1 MESQMKLLPLDWSAP
16 QTVFT
21 AQGERTLRTAP
32 STDDF
37 RKLWNSDQKQAL
49 KDAGY
54 SVRLNKARGVW
65 EACHWAA
72 PDAAVAQAVMQASRA
87 LDADIN
93 IPLSERA
100 RERGFD
106 YFGFQK
112 AGIQFMT
119 SRPATLLAD
128 DMGVGKTIQIIGVAN
143 VNGAERILIVCP
155 ASALLGWA
163 REMFVWLVKPLP
175 ITIVTSNSKT
185 QIDATR
191 FPGIREQVTI
201 SSEFPRLTLTPGHP
215 ETLRRQSGVVII
227 NWDILHKFEKELRAF
242 NWDVAAFDESQYA
255 KNPKARRA
263 QFAFGRKESKDGKT
277 AAVAPIRAKVRICAS
292 GTPIK
297 NRPIELFSQVN
308 YLDPIAWPSWYKYAT
323 RYCAAHKGAF
333 GFDTSGASNLDELQQ
348 RLRGS
353 IMIRR
358 MKVDVL
364 TDLPE
369 KTRQVVAVAS
379 NGHSNL
385 LEKEIKAHAAWEA
398 AKVGTSAKSAAF
410 TELAAIRLEVGLAKV
425 PSVLQHV
432 EEVDQKTIIFCRH
445 KEVQKQ
451 LAAALEKRGVVIYNG
466 DMNPTQKKAAEDKFM
481 HDASIQFFIGTI
493 GACGVA
499 LTLTAA
505 SYEVFAELEW
515 TPADLDQAE
524 DRAYRQGQK
533 NAVLVHHVVFD
544 GSLDDH
550 MLLTILPKQRIIKRA
565 LGDGVVEAPVET
577 KSDFDPTKAMQ
588 ALDRDRKAA
597 EVSALP
603 QEKVAALHEA
613 VRMLAT
619 MCDGAR
625 QVDGSGFSKFDANF
639 GRSLAAAPGLS
650 PKQAAAAYKMV
661 RKYVRQLPG
670 ELYTSIYGA

>member
-1 MESQMKLLPLDWSAP
+1 MNLLPLDWSAP

-21 AQGERTLRTAP
+21 AQGERILRTAP

-72 PDAAVAQAVMQASRA
+72 PDAAAAQAIVEASRA
-87 LDADIN
+87 VDADIS
-93 IPLSERA
+93 IPLSDRA

-106 YFGFQK
+106 HFGFQR
-112 AGIQFMT
+112 AGIKFM
-119 SRPATLLAD
+119 SERSATLLAD
-128 DMGVGKTIQIIGVAN
+128 DMGVGKTIQILGVAN
-143 VNGAERILIVCP
+143 VMRAERMLFVCP

-163 REMFVWLVKPLP
+163 RETYVWLVDQTMP
-175 ITIVTSNSKT
+175 IYIVTASKARPM
-185 QIDATR
+185 DETR
-191 FPGIREQVTI
+191 FPGINAQVKI
-201 SSEFPRLTLTPGHP
+201 VNEFPAVER
-215 ETLRRQSGVVII
+215 GVVII
-227 NWDILHKFEKELRAF
+227 NWDILHKYESELRSVS
-242 NWDVAAFDESQYA
+242 WDIAAFDESQYA

-277 AAVAPIRAKVRICAS
+277 KAVAPIRAKVRICAS

-333 GFDTSGASNLDELQQ
+333 GFDASGASNLDELQQ
-348 RLRGS
+348 RLRSS

-369 KTRQVVAVAS
+369 KTRQVVSVAP
-379 NGHSNL
+379 NGHSKL
-385 LEKEIKAHAAWEA
+385 IEKEIKAHAAWEA
-398 AKVGTSAKSAAF
+398 EKNFTPAKSAAF

-425 PSVLQHV
+425 PLVLQHL
-432 EEVDQKTIIFCRH
+432 EEVEQKTIIFCRH
-445 KEVQKQ
+445 KAVQSQ
-451 LAAALEKRGVVIYNG
+451 LAMALAERGVVIYNG
-466 DMNPTQKKAAEDKFM
+466 DMNITQKKAAEDRFM
-481 HDASIQFFIGTI
+481 NDPSCQFFIGTI
-493 GACGVA
+493 TACGVA

-505 SYEVFAELEW
+505 SYCCFAELEW

-544 GSLDDH
+544 GSLDDR
-550 MLLTILPKQRIIKRA
+550 MLLTILPKQRVIKRA
-565 LGDGVVEAPVET
+565 LGDGVVEAPKVT

-603 QEKVAALHEA
+603 QEKIAALHAA
-613 VRMLAT
+613 VRMLAG

-625 QVDGSGFSKFDANF
+625 THDGAGFSKFDANF

-650 PKQAAAAYKMV
+650 PKQAAAAFKMV
-661 RKYVRQLPG
+661 RKYVKQLPG
-670 ELYTSIYGA
+670 ELYASIYPPKEGSDA